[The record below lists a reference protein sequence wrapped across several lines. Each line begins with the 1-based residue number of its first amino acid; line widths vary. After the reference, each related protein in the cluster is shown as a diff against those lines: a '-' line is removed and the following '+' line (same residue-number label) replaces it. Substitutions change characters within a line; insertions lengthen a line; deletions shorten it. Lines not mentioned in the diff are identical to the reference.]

1 MDVIGHHDKFVQCDT
16 GKALWSCVPG
26 FFHDGTY
33 CRILKMRLM
42 FLQANSDEVGPIRR
56 IVIMTKPERSPVV
69 KCGIIVLL
77 VHAISFPANI
87 HIFLYDPNTSDG
99 LMCGKKDEQ
108 IPGRSDASVPTLLH
122 SAPAPMTQ
130 NMTLISLMG

>member
-1 MDVIGHHDKFVQCDT
+1 
-16 GKALWSCVPG
+16 
-26 FFHDGTY
+26 
-33 CRILKMRLM
+33 MRLT

-77 VHAISFPANI
+77 VYAISFPANI
-87 HIFLYDPNTSDG
+87 HIFLHDPNTSDG

-108 IPGRSDASVPTLLH
+108 TPGRSDASVPPPLRPKKRKRGLCPRLPRVQVMLLLGGKRIDAHAH
-122 SAPAPMTQ
+122 SVELQAR
-130 NMTLISLMG
+130 NLLIELGRQRIHTGL

>member
-1 MDVIGHHDKFVQCDT
+1 MDVIGRHDKFVQCDT
-16 GKALWSCVPG
+16 GNALWERVPG

-33 CRILKMRLM
+33 CRILKMRLT

-77 VHAISFPANI
+77 VHAIFFPANI
-87 HIFLYDPNTSDG
+87 HIFPYDPNTSDA

-108 IPGRSDASVPTLLH
+108 IPGRADATTLRPYTPKREKEGYVPDSH
-122 SAPAPMTQ
+122 EFR
-130 NMTLISLMG
+130 

>member
-1 MDVIGHHDKFVQCDT
+1 
-16 GKALWSCVPG
+16 
-26 FFHDGTY
+26 
-33 CRILKMRLM
+33 MRLT

-56 IVIMTKPERSPVV
+56 IGIMTKPERSPVM

-87 HIFLYDPNTSDG
+87 HIFFYDPNTSNG

-108 IPGRSDASVPTLLH
+108 IPGRGDASVPSPLTTT
-122 SAPAPMTQ
+122 PAPT
-130 NMTLISLMG
+130 TLIPLMG